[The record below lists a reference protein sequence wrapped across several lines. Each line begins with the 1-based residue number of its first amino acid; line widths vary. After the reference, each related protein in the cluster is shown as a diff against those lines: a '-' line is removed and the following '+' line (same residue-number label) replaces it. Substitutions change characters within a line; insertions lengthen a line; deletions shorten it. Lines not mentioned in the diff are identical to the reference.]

1 MKAYKCPVC
10 GSALSKEH
18 YEHALGIVE
27 AQKKALNAERLR
39 IGKERAQLGARIAEA
54 EASAEKKALGK
65 IQRLVQGKDKM
76 IESLRETV
84 RQLREGTTPQTEGL
98 EFEGKLTSRLK
109 KEFPSDFVEH
119 KGKSGDILHT
129 VFDGKV
135 RCGLIVYE
143 LKRTKFVQTDHVRQA
158 ALARRNRGADIAV
171 LVTTGSRR
179 GFNGFSAMDGVPI
192 VAPQGVVAL
201 VAILREHL
209 IQMHRAS
216 LSKNQREMIAKKM
229 MAFLTG
235 AEFKN
240 RLEGIVQAARQLQQQ
255 IKAEAQSH
263 MKTWVERWKCYE
275 SISWDSGQIKGSV
288 ALVLQ
293 GKEPLSLPQPQFQP
307 PLLLPISLYAD
318 KLVC

>member
-1 MKAYKCPVC
+1 MKTYKCPVC

-27 AQKKALNAERLR
+27 AQKKALNAERLQ
-39 IGKERAQLGARIAEA
+39 ISKERAQLGARITEA
-54 EASAEKKALGK
+54 KAAAEKKALGK
-65 IQRLVQGKDKM
+65 TQRLVQGKDKM
-76 IESLRETV
+76 IESLKQTV
-84 RQLREGTTPQTEGL
+84 RQLREGTTPQTDGL
-98 EFEGKLTSRLK
+98 EFEDTLTSRLK
-109 KEFPSDFVEH
+109 REFPSDLIEH

-129 VFDGKV
+129 VFDGRE

-158 ALARRNRGADIAV
+158 AQAQRSRGADIAV

-179 GFNGFSAMDGVPI
+179 GFNGFSTMDGVPI
-192 VAPQGVVAL
+192 VAPQGVIAL

-216 LSKNQREMIAKKM
+216 LSKEQREVIAKNM
-229 MAFLTG
+229 MEFLTG
-235 AEFKN
+235 AAFKN
-240 RLEGIVQAARQLQQQ
+240 HLEGIVQAARQLQQQ
-255 IKAEAQSH
+255 IKAEAQAH

-275 SISWDSGQIKGSV
+275 SISWDSGQIKANV

-293 GKEPLSLPQPQFQP
+293 GKEPQSLPQPRFQP
-307 PLLLPISLYAD
+307 PLLLPSS
-318 KLVC
+318 